1 MLSGIILAAGESSR
15 MGGKIK
21 QLLSAGDGN
30 FIETVI
36 KKMADA
42 GIGEIIVVLGANAEA
57 IKQATDF
64 KTAKIVINENWRE
77 GQLSSLR
84 VGIKNLS
91 ADSEGFLL
99 NPCDSPFVKTETYK
113 KIIEKWKSTK
123 DKIHI
128 PVFEGRR
135 GHPAIFP
142 SKFYEALSNGVL
154 TEGAKS
160 VIKDNP
166 ESVNLTEVDDPG
178 VIVDIDTFEEYERCF
193 NG

>member
-1 MLSGIILAAGESSR
+1 